1 MASLKSACA
10 KQLYQEIE
18 NTPEEYLPAL
28 LEIVRGFRHG
38 VLLKRADESIKQ
50 GMKEALQG
58 QTLPVSELWKDVDA
72 E

>member
-1 MASLKSACA
+1 MGIKSACA

-18 NTPEEYLPAL
+18 STPEEYLPAL

-38 VLLKRADESIKQ
+38 ILLKEADESIRQ

-58 QTLPVSELWKDVDA
+58 ETLPVAELWKGVDVD
-72 E
+72 